1 MFLEY
6 KELIQRPRIYRELEL
21 ETQALM
27 SQIKS
32 ILQQQRI
39 AMTAVKTNNQLSTP
53 DVPETCRE
61 IYAVR
66 QIETKVLTFYCQ
78 VLIAFYH
85 LIQNCICDRSTILR
99 KQRVYF

>member
-6 KELIQRPRIYRELEL
+6 KELIQRPRIYRELEF

-27 SQIKS
+27 NQIKA
-32 ILQQQRI
+32 ILQNQRI
-39 AMTAVKTNNQLSTP
+39 AMTSVKTSLQSSIP

-66 QIETKVLTFYCQ
+66 EIETKVDLLVQFYCRDF
-78 VLIAFYH
+78 IE
-85 LIQNCICDRSTILR
+85 
-99 KQRVYF
+99 